1 MRTFLY
7 NSVFIT
13 FFAFFVFASD
23 LHANNHLISRI
34 DVTGNN
40 RIDENTILN
49 YAKLSVGS
57 AYNQAEVDEALRD
70 LYETEL
76 FSDVQIN
83 YDNSRLV
90 ITVQEN
96 FLINQVAFEG
106 NKAINDDSL
115 RDLVSLNA
123 RSTFSKNKLEGKLR
137 DWHYALGDS
146 DTQSYR
152 CRGSV

>member
-13 FFAFFVFASD
+13 FFAFFLCATD
-23 LHANNHLISRI
+23 LHADDHLISRI

-40 RIDENTILN
+40 RIDSDTILN

-57 AYNQAEVDEALRD
+57 AYNQSEVDEALRD

-83 YDNSRLV
+83 YDDSRLV
-90 ITVQEN
+90 ITVR
-96 FLINQVAFEG
+96 G
-106 NKAINDDSL
+106 K
-115 RDLVSLNA
+115 
-123 RSTFSKNKLEGKLR
+123 FS
-137 DWHYALGDS
+137 Y
-146 DTQSYR
+146 
-152 CRGSV
+152 